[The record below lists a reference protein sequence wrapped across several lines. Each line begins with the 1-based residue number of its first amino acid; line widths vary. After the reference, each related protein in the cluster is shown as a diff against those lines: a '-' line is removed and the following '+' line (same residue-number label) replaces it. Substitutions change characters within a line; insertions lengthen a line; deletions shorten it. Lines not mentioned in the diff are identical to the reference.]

1 MKLEA
6 RFGNKLRQVRTNKK
20 MSQGDIAKKLGV
32 NAAYISQIERGLQN
46 VSLKIVERLAKA
58 LGVSMRQLIP

>member
-1 MKLEA
+1 
-6 RFGNKLRQVRTNKK
+6 